1 MRTPAI
7 LLILPLLA
15 AVAGCKPETAQTPP
29 RPIRSI
35 VAIPKPLQ
43 DDRQAIG
50 EVKPRYESDLSFRVA
65 GKLLARL
72 VDVGAAVKQGDPL
85 AALDTQDYQNRLRS
99 AEADVSAAAAALVEA
114 QGSEDRLGRLLKN
127 GFTPKANYDTALR
140 NLRSA
145 EARLAAA
152 RANLDLTRDQLNY
165 TELKAEFDGV
175 ITAVGAEAG
184 QNVTPGQLVVR
195 LARPGDKDAVFSIA
209 ETAIGDRAEHS
220 AVLVWPLSS
229 PDLLVEG
236 IVREISPVA
245 DPTTRT
251 YSVKVTLKDPPPQVR
266 FGMSIGGRWKGS
278 AVAVVALPL
287 SAVFEK
293 NGAPAVWVFDQG
305 SGSVA
310 LRPITVA
317 RYEADTVII
326 ADGIATGEI
335 IVTAGVNMLR
345 EKQKVRLAMPA
356 FMAGNP

>member
-7 LLILPLLA
+7 LLILPLFA
-15 AVAGCKPETAQTPP
+15 AVAGCKQETTQTPP

-35 VAIPKPLQ
+35 IAIPKLVQ
-43 DDRQAIG
+43 DDRQAVG
-50 EVKPRYESDLSFRVA
+50 EVKPRYESDLSFRVG

-72 VDVGAAVKQGDPL
+72 VDVGAAVKQGDTL
-85 AALDTQDYQNRLRS
+85 ATLDTQDYQNRVRS
-99 AEADVSAAAAALVEA
+99 AEADVSAAEAALVEA

-152 RANLDLTRDQLNY
+152 KANLDLTRDQLGY

-184 QNVTPGQLVVR
+184 QNVTPGQLVAR
-195 LARPGDKDAVFSIA
+195 LARPADKDAVFSIA
-209 ETAIGDRAEHS
+209 ETAIGDRAEQ
-220 AVLVWPLSS
+220 ATVLVWPLSS

-236 IVREISPVA
+236 VVREISPVA

-278 AVAVVALPL
+278 AVPVVALPL
-287 SAVFEK
+287 SALFEK

-310 LRPITVA
+310 LRPVTVA

-326 ADGIATGEI
+326 AEGIATGDI
-335 IVTAGVNMLR
+335 VVTAGVNMLR
-345 EKQKVRLAMPA
+345 ENQKARLAMPA
-356 FMAGNP
+356 SMAANR